1 MESIGHS
8 VSDDEAVAGSYA
20 LSHEDDGRPAQ
31 DSRPGE
37 WDNAQPTNL
46 GKICTRLTL
55 IIIHTMPLEHPHLV
69 SRLRQT
75 KTD

>member
-1 MESIGHS
+1 MKLSLALTRFRMRMTGDRLKTLDQENGITHS
-8 VSDDEAVAGSYA
+8 LLTWV
-20 LSHEDDGRPAQ
+20 
-31 DSRPGE
+31 
-37 WDNAQPTNL
+37 
-46 GKICTRLTL
+46 KICTRLTL